1 MFSTACP
8 DASHLSLP
16 LVTADLA
23 NKYYSD
29 EVEEGMTAAVG
40 AAGAQAAVDA
50 AQGCADEAQ
59 TALGKAQGS
68 MQELEGKRSGA
79 DDILLAMLKG
89 NMPLMEAGLN
99 AGTQALMAAKAAAA
113 AAKAAAAK
121 GCKQS
126 SRPAAKKAKR

>member
-1 MFSTACP
+1 MP
-8 DASHLSLP
+8 
-16 LVTADLA
+16 ADLA

-59 TALGKAQGS
+59 TALDKARGS
-68 MQELEGKRSGA
+68 MLELEGKRKRSGA

-99 AGTQALMAAKAAAA
+99 ACTQALVTAKAA

-126 SRPAAKKAKR
+126 RPAAKKAKR